1 MDKIKLRNNKAFKL
15 LTKYLILIIREL
27 DEKELLMNIEKK
39 NLGYDDIL
47 IEEAS
52 KEIIDL
58 NSNKKLKRQSQLSKS
73 KFNKSINSIKEIQE
87 TNQKEIRQVQLI
99 YFCLLKFK
107 GLIRYMHF
115 QGLKHNDIKKISY
128 YIKHTQFKKG
138 EYVFRQ
144 YDKSDK
150 MFGVIKGKVII
161 RVVKTIDLYKK
172 FLNEIT
178 SSNFVKDNYSEPVEN
193 IPIEYFMSDCEIL
206 DSDNESDEN
215 ENNENNENDS
225 FDSENFFSE
234 SEKNIDNKNINE
246 KIKNI
251 NIENIINKNEE
262 NKIENN
268 ENKKENN
275 ENKIENNEN
284 ENNNENKIENNEKK
298 LENNENKYFQNI
310 LIRKK
315 KTQNITKTM
324 IPKTPRQNIKIKFLT
339 QKILKYENNKKNF
352 FNNNEEELD
361 SEMEEKLK
369 IEKKKKI
376 SSNLNFKKSSLKKLK
391 LNKPKKY
398 IKSILTH
405 QTPNQKLENKI
416 LDKFILDFEYENFTI
431 TNGMCFGEWGLVYT
445 IPRTTSIYCIEDCNL
460 FYLEK
465 EPFNRILSQK
475 FLKSDINKLHFL
487 LKTFPLFK
495 NDLKNGKLLRKVTPL
510 FFENETLVYTP
521 FDKAENLFVVYQGE
535 CALVNN
541 NKNIKNKEDYLTNK
555 SNLKIINKLTIGG
568 IAGYES
574 CFNYNSNYKNGL
586 LITKEFTTLIRIN
599 IKIISEKYKDFKK
612 SVYPLY
618 EEQKKI
624 HDNIKIKGE
633 KIKSHFNLNRLIE
646 ENNKFSIQNVIKDA
660 MMIKKKKL
668 FHNDFKSKN
677 VIDNSEKS
685 IRLKSDDLNDR
696 NLNLRNKTFKDKKFK
711 VKLQKDIN
719 KILTSKKYIN
729 QNTSPELILPKT
741 KKHNHQKSLSPQSI
755 ITKTFSSGNTRKKTY
770 SFFDNFSFSTE
781 INIYNNKNK
790 NINEESNNN
799 DYNKRHFLTKKLIDN
814 KSNIL
819 SPNDSINLIINS
831 NKNKKFVNVNSRQK
845 VSFYNSGKFNL
856 PFLSYGN

>member
-1 MDKIKLRNNKAFKL
+1 MRNNKAFKL

-27 DEKELLMNIEKK
+27 DERELLLNIEKK

-58 NSNKKLKRQSQLSKS
+58 NQNKKPKRRQSQLSKN
-73 KFNKSINSIKEIQE
+73 KFNKSINSITDIQQSRKE
-87 TNQKEIRQVQLI
+87 EIRQVQLI

-107 GLIRYMHF
+107 GLIKYMHF
-115 QGLKHNDIKKISY
+115 QGLKHSDIKKISY

-138 EYVFRQ
+138 EYIFRQ

-161 RVVKTIDLYKK
+161 RAIKTIDLYKK

-178 SSNFVKDNYSEPVEN
+178 SSNFVQDKYSEPVEN
-193 IPIEYFMSDCEIL
+193 IPIDYFMSDCEIL
-206 DSDNESDEN
+206 DSDDEN
-215 ENNENNENDS
+215 EEKKENDSIDSEFIFSEDEENKNENN
-225 FDSENFFSE
+225 
-234 SEKNIDNKNINE
+234 K
-246 KIKNI
+246 
-251 NIENIINKNEE
+251 
-262 NKIENN
+262 
-268 ENKKENN
+268 
-275 ENKIENNEN
+275 
-284 ENNNENKIENNEKK
+284 
-298 LENNENKYFQNI
+298 NNENKYIDNMKMSKK
-310 LIRKK
+310 RKK
-315 KTQNITKTM
+315 TM
-324 IPKTPRQNIKIKFLT
+324 NPQSTRTNVKIKFLT
-339 QKILKYENNKKNF
+339 HKILKNQNKKIFYNED
-352 FNNNEEELD
+352 EEELD
-361 SEMEEKLK
+361 SIIDEKIK

-376 SSNLNFKKSSLKKLK
+376 SSKLEFDK
-391 LNKPKKY
+391 PSLNKIKIEKGKGKGKEKEKII
-398 IKSILTH
+398 IKSILKH
-405 QTPNQKLENKI
+405 QTPNEKIENKI

-431 TNGMCFGEWGLVYT
+431 TNGMCFGEWGLVYS

-487 LKTFPLFK
+487 LKTFPIFK

-535 CALVNN
+535 CALVTIN

-574 CFNYNSNYKNGL
+574 CFNYISNYKNGL
-586 LITKEFTTLIRIN
+586 LITKEFTTLIKIN

-612 SVYPLY
+612 SIYPLY

-624 HDNIKIKGE
+624 YDKIQSKGE
-633 KIKSHFNLNRLIE
+633 KIKSYFNLNRLIE
-646 ENNKFSIQNVIKDA
+646 EKNKYSLKNVIKNA
-660 MMIKKKKL
+660 MMPQTKKVY
-668 FHNDFKSKN
+668 HNDFKSKSI
-677 VIDNSEKS
+677 IDNCERSH
-685 IRLKSDDLNDR
+685 RLKSDDLIDR
-696 NLNLRNKTFKDKKFK
+696 NLNLRNKTFKDNKIK
-711 VKLQKDIN
+711 VKLQKNLN
-719 KILTSKKYIN
+719 KFLSSKKFIT

-741 KKHNHQKSLSPQSI
+741 KKHFHQKSLSPKSI
-755 ITKTFSSGNTRKKTY
+755 ITKTFSSGGTGKKTVSY
-770 SFFDNFSFSTE
+770 LDNFSFSTE

-790 NINEESNNN
+790 AINEESNNN

-814 KSNIL
+814 KSNKL
-819 SPNDSINLIINS
+819 SPNDSISLNTKS
-831 NKNKKFVNVNSRQK
+831 KDKNKKLINLNSRQK
-845 VSFYNSGKFNL
+845 ISFFNSGKFNL

>member
-1 MDKIKLRNNKAFKL
+1 MDKIKLRYNKAFQL
-15 LTKYLILIIREL
+15 LSKYLILIIREL

-58 NSNKKLKRQSQLSKS
+58 NQNKKPKRKTSQLSKN
-73 KFNKSINSIKEIQE
+73 KVNKSINSIIDIQE
-87 TNQKEIRQVQLI
+87 TRKEEIRQVQLI

-115 QGLKHNDIKKISY
+115 QGLKHSDIKKISY

-138 EYVFRQ
+138 EYIFRQ

-161 RVVKTIDLYKK
+161 RIIKTNDLYKK

-178 SSNFVKDNYSEPVEN
+178 SSNFVKDKYSEPVEN

-206 DSDNESDEN
+206 DSDEEEEENKDNEEN
-215 ENNENNENDS
+215 ES
-225 FDSENFFSE
+225 FDSDKFFNDNEKNKKNKNENSKNENSKSENNKSE
-234 SEKNIDNKNINE
+234 SIN
-246 KIKNI
+246 
-251 NIENIINKNEE
+251 NKNEE
-262 NKIENN
+262 NKNENN
-268 ENKKENN
+268 KSENID
-275 ENKIENNEN
+275 NKIEKIDNKSEN
-284 ENNNENKIENNEKK
+284 IDNIKMKK
-298 LENNENKYFQNI
+298 N
-310 LIRKK
+310 RKK
-315 KTQNITKTM
+315 TM
-324 IPKTPRQNIKIKFLT
+324 NPQSTRTNIKIKFLT
-339 QKILKYENNKKNF
+339 QKILKNANKKKLF
-352 FNNNEEELD
+352 FNEEEEEIE
-361 SEMEEKLK
+361 SEIDNKIK

-376 SSNLNFKKSSLKKLK
+376 SSIFQYKKSSLKKK
-391 LNKPKKY
+391 IQIDKPKQY
-398 IKSILTH
+398 IKSIITH
-405 QTPNQKLENKI
+405 QTPNGKLENKI
-416 LDKFILDFEYENFTI
+416 LDKFILEFEQENFTI
-431 TNGMCFGEWGLVYT
+431 TNGMCFGEWGLVYS

-535 CALVNN
+535 CALVTIN

-555 SNLKIINKLTIGG
+555 SNLKVINKLTIGG

-574 CFNYNSNYKNGL
+574 CFNYITNYKNGL
-586 LITKEFTTLIRIN
+586 LITKEFTTLIKIN
-599 IKIISEKYKDFKK
+599 IKSISEKYKDFKK

-624 HDNIKIKGE
+624 YDKIHSKGE
-633 KIKSHFNLNRLIE
+633 KIKSFFNLNRFIE
-646 ENNKFSIQNVIKDA
+646 ENNKNSLKNIVKNA
-660 MMIKKKKL
+660 MNPQKKKIY
-668 FHNDFKSKN
+668 HNDFKSKSI
-677 VIDNSEKS
+677 IDNSIRS
-685 IRLKSDDLNDR
+685 HRLKSDDLIDR
-696 NLNLRNKTFKDKKFK
+696 NINVRNNTFKDNKFK
-711 VKLQKDIN
+711 VKLQKN
-719 KILTSKKYIN
+719 LNQLFTSKKFFS
-729 QNTSPELILPKT
+729 QNTSPDLILPNTT
-741 KKHNHQKSLSPQSI
+741 KNFHQKSPSPQSI
-755 ITKTFSSGNTRKKTY
+755 NTKTFSSGNTGKKTVSY
-770 SFFDNFSFSTE
+770 FDTFSFSTE

-790 NINEESNNN
+790 VINEENNNN
-799 DYNKRHFLTKKLIDN
+799 DYNNKRHFLTKKLINN
-814 KSNIL
+814 KSNII
-819 SPNDSINLIINS
+819 SPNDSMNLINS
-831 NKNKKFVNVNSRQK
+831 SKDKNKKLVNINSRQK

>member
-1 MDKIKLRNNKAFKL
+1 MDRIKLRNNKAFKL

-27 DEKELLMNIEKK
+27 DERELLLNIEKK

-58 NSNKKLKRQSQLSKS
+58 NQNKKPKRRQSQLSKN
-73 KFNKSINSIKEIQE
+73 KFNKSINSITDIQQSRKE
-87 TNQKEIRQVQLI
+87 EIRQVQLI

-107 GLIRYMHF
+107 GLIKYMHF
-115 QGLKHNDIKKISY
+115 QGLKHSDIKKISY

-138 EYVFRQ
+138 EYIFRQ

-161 RVVKTIDLYKK
+161 RAIKTIDLYKK

-178 SSNFVKDNYSEPVEN
+178 SSNFVQDKYSEPVEN
-193 IPIEYFMSDCEIL
+193 IPIDYFMSDCEIL
-206 DSDNESDEN
+206 DSDDEN
-215 ENNENNENDS
+215 EEKKENDSIDSEFIFSEDEENKNENN
-225 FDSENFFSE
+225 
-234 SEKNIDNKNINE
+234 K
-246 KIKNI
+246 
-251 NIENIINKNEE
+251 
-262 NKIENN
+262 
-268 ENKKENN
+268 
-275 ENKIENNEN
+275 
-284 ENNNENKIENNEKK
+284 
-298 LENNENKYFQNI
+298 NNENKYIDNMKMSKK
-310 LIRKK
+310 RKK
-315 KTQNITKTM
+315 TM
-324 IPKTPRQNIKIKFLT
+324 NPQSTRTNVKIKLLT
-339 QKILKYENNKKNF
+339 HKILKNQNKKIFYNED
-352 FNNNEEELD
+352 EEELD
-361 SEMEEKLK
+361 SIIDEKIK

-376 SSNLNFKKSSLKKLK
+376 SSKLEFDK
-391 LNKPKKY
+391 PSLNKIKIEKGKETKI
-398 IKSILTH
+398 IKSILKH
-405 QTPNQKLENKI
+405 QTPNEKIENKI

-431 TNGMCFGEWGLVYT
+431 TNGMCFGEWGLVYS